1 MLYTKYGVEHLIKHF
16 YKISRCFNNLQ
27 LLYSEVRRI
36 QLYQVTRRPILP
48 LQRPKRRLVARD
60 VFFWQI
66 WSSRGNRGLVKFVI
80 FPKSSCAQLYSSFE
94 MKMRKFLQETESP
107 KGRLSNL

>member
-36 QLYQVTRRPILP
+36 QLYQGTPRLILNS
-48 LQRPKRRLVARD
+48 QRPKRRLVARD

-66 WSSRGNRGLVKFVI
+66 LSRVGEPWLSKICN
-80 FPKSSCAQLYSSFE
+80 FPQK
-94 MKMRKFLQETESP
+94 
-107 KGRLSNL
+107 